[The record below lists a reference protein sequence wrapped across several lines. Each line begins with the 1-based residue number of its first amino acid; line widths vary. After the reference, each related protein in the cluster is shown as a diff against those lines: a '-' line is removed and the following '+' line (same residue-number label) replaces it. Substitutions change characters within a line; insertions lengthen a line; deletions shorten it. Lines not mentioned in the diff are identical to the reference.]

1 MTDIEFIID
10 FGEIAFNRDKNLL
23 KYIVLVDNYL

>member
-1 MTDIEFIID
+1 MTDTGFIID

-23 KYIVLVDNYL
+23 KYMVLVENYF